1 MTPERL
7 LIWLLAG
14 LLTLIGTGL
23 YRRYALRRQL
33 LDHPTGRSSHVRPT
47 PRGGGLA
54 MAVAFFLGLGWFG
67 ARSGID
73 GALITGLL
81 GGGLLLTLVGAVDD
95 HYPLPPGPRLL
106 AQIIAMVWVSIWLPG
121 APLGLAGSGP
131 VPELLWRGL
140 ELLGLLWFINL
151 YNFMDGLDGLA
162 ASEAVFIAVLAAGL
176 SCGSGELVD
185 LFGLLAM
192 CALGF
197 LYWNRPPARIFMGD
211 TGSYFLG
218 FTIASLALLSV
229 RSGVMP
235 LACWLLLPGVFL
247 VDATLT
253 LIRRM
258 LSGKRWLEAHR
269 SHAYQHAAR
278 RWGSHGRVML
288 GVALLNLLWLG
299 PWAWLVAQRPGWAP
313 WAVPAALAPLL
324 VLALW
329 LGAGRRE

>member
-1 MTPERL
+1 L
-7 LIWLLAG
+7 
-14 LLTLIGTGL
+14 
-23 YRRYALRRQL
+23 
-33 LDHPTGRSSHVRPT
+33 
-47 PRGGGLA
+47 
-54 MAVAFFLGLGWFG
+54 
-67 ARSGID
+67 
-73 GALITGLL
+73 
-81 GGGLLLTLVGAVDD
+81 
-95 HYPLPPGPRLL
+95 
-106 AQIIAMVWVSIWLPG
+106 
-121 APLGLAGSGP
+121 
-131 VPELLWRGL
+131 
-140 ELLGLLWFINL
+140 FINL

-176 SCGSGELVD
+176 SCVSGELVD

-278 RWGSHGRVML
+278 RLGSHAGVVWS
-288 GVALLNLLWLG
+288 VALLNLVWLTPWIWWIARNPAVALWVV
-299 PWAWLVAQRPGWAP
+299 PVA
-313 WAVPAALAPLL
+313 LSPLL
-324 VLALW
+324 LLAWW
-329 LGAGRRE
+329 LGAGRSD